1 MQIISQDRRTEL
13 KGDFILC
20 LVVHLPP
27 WRLNSWA
34 FISRSAAVCVCV
46 IVVCCIEMNLLILD
60 FCRISFISVSTF
72 NVFEFLSLQ
81 GEKFDMSL

>member
-1 MQIISQDRRTEL
+1 MQVISQDRRTEL

-34 FISRSAAVCVCV
+34 WSPLQLCVCV

-60 FCRISFISVSTF
+60 FAEYLISVSTF
-72 NVFEFLSLQ
+72 NVFEFLSLC
-81 GEKFDMSL
+81 GEKFDMSP